1 MDVIW
6 EQKEGGEGE
15 EMAAKQYPPTKTRPK
30 PFTKKTYDFSLQ
42 NNYFL
47 CYYAL
52 NHLQKKTYNL
62 LYKLFSFYKTGQDP
76 TKTNF
81 QTSKI
86 FVCQQLNISKG
97 EIF

>member
-1 MDVIW
+1 
-6 EQKEGGEGE
+6 
-15 EMAAKQYPPTKTRPK
+15 MAAKQYPPTKTRPK

-62 LYKLFSFYKTGQDP
+62 LTNYFLF
-76 TKTNF
+76 TKQGKIQPRQMF
-81 QTSKI
+81 KQTKYL
-86 FVCQQLNISKG
+86 FANN
-97 EIF
+97 